1 MIAAAGYILHVPEGR
16 RETLLEASE
25 DRERAVG
32 QPVPIFDHS
41 RRAPLIV
48 FAAFADDTITHVAMG
63 KKGGPGSGGTGMIRL
78 NMRELVPLEKPV
90 RFEDI
95 ARRTPSRFK
104 PHVTRVLASGGLL
117 PSKSLGAVIEIL
129 LAIEP
134 GLAGPL
140 GRFSE
145 RRAAALARITP
156 GQSAN
161 LAIQKE
167 TLSIALRIAGMETE
181 EVLRWVP
188 SLETPPHS
196 FLAGL
201 PGAVLREDAMIVA
214 DFSRIPGF
222 DAIKDMQFAAKEFVD
237 ARDSNSRLMVL
248 MANRLPLEQQTGA
261 DLIYYHERHKAF
273 VMVQYKAMDRREE
286 QPAFRWQNGD
296 QLATEIAAMDDLLAV
311 LQACPTDPS
320 PDSFRL
326 HENPFFLKVCKRQLF
341 NPDDKGLFPGMYFP
355 LELWK
360 SLAADSATLG
370 KKGGRFLSYDNA
382 RRRVSNSEFI
392 TLVAGGWIG
401 TTVTQSSV
409 LERVIELVLETGKT
423 VTFAVKREPS
433 APSDWQT

>member
-25 DRERAVG
+25 DRPRAVG
-32 QPVPIFDHS
+32 EPVPIFDHS

-48 FAAFADDTITHVAMG
+48 FAAFADDAITHVAMG

-90 RFEDI
+90 RFEEI

-104 PHVTRVLASGGLL
+104 AHVTRVLAAGGVL
-117 PSKSLGAVIEIL
+117 PNKSLGAVIEIL

-145 RRAAALARITP
+145 RRAAVLTRITP
-156 GQSAN
+156 EQSAN

-167 TLSIALRIAGMETE
+167 TLSVALRIAGMDTE
-181 EVLRWVP
+181 EVLQWVP
-188 SLETPPHS
+188 TSEVPPRS
-196 FLAGL
+196 FLAWL

-214 DFSRIPGF
+214 DFSQIPGF
-222 DAIKDMQFAAKEFVD
+222 EAVKDTQFAVKEFVD
-237 ARDSNSRLMVL
+237 SRDRSSRLTVL

-273 VMVQYKAMDRREE
+273 VMVQYKAMDGQEE

-296 QLATEIAAMDDLLAV
+296 QLAKNRCD
-311 LQACPTDPS
+311 
-320 PDSFRL
+320 
-326 HENPFFLKVCKRQLF
+326 
-341 NPDDKGLFPGMYFP
+341 G
-355 LELWK
+355 
-360 SLAADSATLG
+360 
-370 KKGGRFLSYDNA
+370 
-382 RRRVSNSEFI
+382 
-392 TLVAGGWIG
+392 
-401 TTVTQSSV
+401 
-409 LERVIELVLETGKT
+409 
-423 VTFAVKREPS
+423 
-433 APSDWQT
+433 